1 MNALPWYDY
10 CMKISVELAEAQRQQ
25 LEAVANQLGV
35 SAEELT
41 AAALQDLLAH
51 DQSDFHDTVNRVL
64 KKNTELYR
72 RLA

>member
-1 MNALPWYDY
+1 
-10 CMKISVELAEAQRQQ
+10 MKISVELTEAQREQ

-35 SAEELT
+35 SPEQLA

-51 DQSDFHDTVNRVL
+51 DQSDFDDTISRVL
-64 KKNTELYR
+64 KKNGELYR